1 MFKRLSDRPVAEVQN
16 QQVEKWKEEDLLK
29 KCVDAREGKTPFI
42 FYEGPPTA
50 NGKPGIHHVGL
61 SGQQKSRMGYP
72 RSSCR
77 DRSGKAA

>member
-50 NGKPGIHHVGL
+50 NGKPGNT
-61 SGQQKSRMGYP
+61 P
-72 RSSCR
+72 CN
-77 DRSGKAA
+77 GKNAQRFSLPL

>member
-50 NGKPGIHHVGL
+50 NGKPGIHHVMAL
-61 SGQQKSRMGYP
+61 SLIHISAPTRPY
-72 RSSCR
+72 
-77 DRSGKAA
+77 